1 MRSLVTSKLSC
12 MLALFSR
19 SFLQLF
25 VVLVHVDISL
35 FYVPRR
41 LCVSAYARPI
51 QARTVSK
58 AGHLSQERIQGFG
71 APFLLSLFS
80 SHFHIIYLL
89 CSGNIPL
96 HFHYAQARMSCRS
109 AGVTGSRS
117 SATSP
122 HITAHGRKRSNR
134 P

>member
-58 AGHLSQERIQGFG
+58 AAAFEPGAYPGLWRSLSAQ
-71 APFLLSLFS
+71 SLF
-80 SHFHIIYLL
+80 FT
-89 CSGNIPL
+89 
-96 HFHYAQARMSCRS
+96 F
-109 AGVTGSRS
+109 
-117 SATSP
+117 P
-122 HITAHGRKRSNR
+122 HHLPPVLR
-134 P
+134 